1 MEDVRVSENAS
12 RYGEEKSNQT
22 GAGKRIR
29 KVKFSR
35 PLEYWKEYDKE
46 TGNISELKDSRV
58 KENLALQSKKRTDT
72 SRQNNDPK
80 GRTKSQ
86 SIAKVVEAFQKRQ
99 NEKLNVLKQSEEKEK
114 DCISGCKQNVKL
126 SVFTPITP
134 GSLHIK
140 KPDKNR
146 KLHSVENCPK
156 LTTDGTLLCNFHK
169 ESSRIQNYCTYSFS
183 TSLRMLTSFKERPFL
198 PIVCSSRKLYDDRLL
213 PNTPAESCMRRNYQT
228 AGKGLP
234 HVVKKLT
241 TPYIVQ
247 LFE

>member
-1 MEDVRVSENAS
+1 MEDIRVSENAS
-12 RYGEEKSNQT
+12 RYGEEESNQT
-22 GAGKRIR
+22 GVGKRSR

-35 PLEYWKEYDKE
+35 PLEYWKEFDKE

-126 SVFTPITP
+126 SVFTP
-134 GSLHIK
+134 GSVHIK

-146 KLHSVENCPK
+146 KPHSVVNCPK
-156 LTTDGTLLCNFHK
+156 LTTDGALLCNFQK

-183 TSLRMLTSFKERPFL
+183 TSLRMLTGFKERPFL

-213 PNTPAESCMRRNYQT
+213 PNTPAENCMSGNYQT
-228 AGKGLP
+228 AGKALP

>member
-1 MEDVRVSENAS
+1 MEDIRVSDNVS
-12 RYGEEKSNQT
+12 RYGEEESNQT
-22 GAGKRIR
+22 GVGKRSR

-58 KENLALQSKKRTDT
+58 KENLALQSKKRTDK

-80 GRTKSQ
+80 GRKKSP
-86 SIAKVVEAFQKRQ
+86 SIANVVEAFQKRQ
-99 NEKLNVLKQSEEKEK
+99 NEKLNVLKQSEEEEK
-114 DCISGCKQNVKL
+114 DCTSGCKQNVKL
-126 SVFTPITP
+126 SVFTP

-146 KLHSVENCPK
+146 KLHSVANCPK
-156 LTTDGTLLCNFHK
+156 LTTDDGALLCNFHK

-183 TSLRMLTSFKERPFL
+183 TSLRMLTSFRERPFL

-213 PNTPAESCMRRNYQT
+213 PNTPAENCMRRNYET

>member
-1 MEDVRVSENAS
+1 MEDVRVSESAS
-12 RYGEEKSNQT
+12 RYGDEESNET
-22 GAGKRIR
+22 GVGKRNR

-58 KENLALQSKKRTDT
+58 KENLVLQSKKRTDV
-72 SRQNNDPK
+72 SRQNNDSK

-126 SVFTPITP
+126 SVFTP

-140 KPDKNR
+140 KPEKNR
-146 KLHSVENCPK
+146 KLHSVANCPK
-156 LTTDGTLLCNFHK
+156 LTTDGALLCNFHK

-183 TSLRMLTSFKERPFL
+183 TSLRMLTSFKEPPFL

-213 PNTPAESCMRRNYQT
+213 PNTPAENCMRGNYQT

-234 HVVKKLT
+234 HVVKKLS

>member
-1 MEDVRVSENAS
+1 MEDIRVSENVS
-12 RYGEEKSNQT
+12 RYGDEESNEI
-22 GAGKRIR
+22 GVGKRNR

-58 KENLALQSKKRTDT
+58 KENLALQSKKRTDI
-72 SRQNNDPK
+72 SRQNNDSK

-126 SVFTPITP
+126 SLFTP

-146 KLHSVENCPK
+146 KLHSVANCPK
-156 LTTDGTLLCNFHK
+156 LTTDGALLSNFHK

-183 TSLRMLTSFKERPFL
+183 TSLRMLTSFKEPPFL

-213 PNTPAESCMRRNYQT
+213 PNTPAENCTRGNYET

-234 HVVKKLT
+234 HVVKKLS

>member
-1 MEDVRVSENAS
+1 MEDIRVSENES
-12 RYGEEKSNQT
+12 RYGEEESNQT
-22 GAGKRIR
+22 GVGKRSR

-35 PLEYWKEYDKE
+35 PLEYWKEFDKE
-46 TGNISELKDSRV
+46 TGNISELKESRV

-80 GRTKSQ
+80 GRTKSP
-86 SIAKVVEAFQKRQ
+86 SIVNVVEAFQKRQ
-99 NEKLNVLKQSEEKEK
+99 NERLNVLKQSEEKEK

-126 SVFTPITP
+126 SVFTP
-134 GSLHIK
+134 GSLLIK

-156 LTTDGTLLCNFHK
+156 LTTDDGALLSNFQK
-169 ESSRIQNYCTYSFS
+169 ESSQIQSYCTYSFS
-183 TSLRMLTSFKERPFL
+183 TSLRMLTGFKERPFL
-198 PIVCSSRKLYDDRLL
+198 PIVCSNRKLYDDRLL
-213 PNTPAESCMRRNYQT
+213 PNTSAENCMRRNYET

>member
-1 MEDVRVSENAS
+1 MEDIRVSENAS
-12 RYGEEKSNQT
+12 RYGEEESNQT
-22 GAGKRIR
+22 GVRKRSR

-35 PLEYWKEYDKE
+35 PLEYWKEFDKE

-58 KENLALQSKKRTDT
+58 KENLALQSKKRTDK

-80 GRTKSQ
+80 GGTKSQ
-86 SIAKVVEAFQKRQ
+86 SIASIVEAFQKRQ
-99 NEKLNVLKQSEEKEK
+99 NEKLNALKQSEEKEK
-114 DCISGCKQNVKL
+114 DCTSGCKQNVKL
-126 SVFTPITP
+126 SVFTP

-156 LTTDGTLLCNFHK
+156 LTTDGALLCNFQK
-169 ESSRIQNYCTYSFS
+169 KSSRIQNYCTYSFS
-183 TSLRMLTSFKERPFL
+183 TSLRMLTGFKERPFL

-213 PNTPAESCMRRNYQT
+213 PNTPAENCMRGNYET

-234 HVVKKLT
+234 DVVKKLT